1 MKRALTLVLILALT
15 VFWLTIGMPSL
26 FGYDKAIA
34 DAAGTRVTVDADGNV
49 REYGW
54 GLIRFNGKGPER
66 WRYSAVS
73 HYGERKLAETA
84 TVRARRQLAA
94 ARRELRAQHQ
104 PSALNAIALAAVA
117 YDVDTRTLYRK
128 ARCETGGTFSPY
140 AKNPR
145 STASGLFQFL
155 TSTWATTPYAR
166 FSIWDP
172 YASALAAAYMH
183 RVGRGGEWSCR

>member
-1 MKRALTLVLILALT
+1 MKAAGLIVVLALT
-15 VFWLTIGMPSL
+15 VFWLAIGMPAL

-34 DAAGTRVTVDADGNV
+34 EAAGTNVVVDENGNV
-49 REYGW
+49 REYGY

-66 WRYSAVS
+66 WRWSARG
-73 HYGERKLAETA
+73 HYAARKELERVNGQLRRQ
-84 TVRARRQLAA
+84 VRAR
-94 ARRELRAQHQ
+94 HQ
-104 PSALNAIALAAVA
+104 PSSLNAIALASTA
-117 YDVDTRTLYRK
+117 YEVSYATLKRK

-140 AKNPR
+140 AKNPH

-172 YASALAAAYMH
+172 YANALAAGWMH
-183 RVGRGGEWSCR
+183 RNGRGNEWSCR